1 MNSRHVDRKFLLG
14 NKTQITSCYSKICR
28 KYCLWATTHQT
39 LKQMG
44 HSRRRPNLVTLLSA
58 ENWNLRLQFLQ
69 APANWTIK
77 DWKNVACF
85 VMSPIQL
92 QHSDGEIRVWGRH
105 YENINPSCL
114 ISVVLFRGDCM
125 VWHIF
130 SWYSSG
136 PLVPFE
142 HAYFLPEYSC
152 WPLLYSQSIPILSCP
167 LCDHVT
173 KPKSSSTGFLNVAL
187 CSLCSKVLHSLHF
200 SIQ

>member
-1 MNSRHVDRKFLLG
+1 MIFRYAQPSHGFTENSQKKRKYAVNSRHVDEKFLLG
-14 NKTQITSCYSKICR
+14 NKTQITSCYSKIRR

-85 VMSPIQL
+85 VMSQIQL
-92 QHSDGEIRVWGRH
+92 QHSDGEISVWGRH
-105 YENINPSCL
+105 HGNINPYCL
-114 ISVVLFRGDCM
+114 ISVVLIGSGCM
-125 VWHIF
+125 VSHIF

-136 PLVPFE
+136 QLASFE
-142 HAYFLPEYSC
+142 HAYFLPEYRC
-152 WPLLYSQSIPILSCP
+152 WPLL
-167 LCDHVT
+167 
-173 KPKSSSTGFLNVAL
+173 
-187 CSLCSKVLHSLHF
+187 
-200 SIQ
+200 